1 MFFFFFIPVIFHLIF
16 PDWSWPQVT
25 TETATRRASVC
36 FIVDSPRFP
45 KVLATILWVVSIS
58 SFLYEFAQ
66 AALPLPWT
74 EWFRQQTFLTFPE
87 ARSPR
92 SRCRVRWFLARDLSP
107 AGGLPSSCSH
117 FSYKRTDP
125 SRGLRLITCQRLCLH
140 VLSHWGSGFQHINF
154 GETHSVHITL
164 CLTAGYK

>member
-1 MFFFFFIPVIFHLIF
+1 MCCIRTASVTTPVLWGHCEVKPGWFEHKHWDTTNLTPEVDTEWPTVGSICSLETRMERRVSHVSPGWSKATRDCIRILCTAHGLKHVCLFFFFIPVIFHLIF

-74 EWFRQQTFLTFPE
+74 E
-87 ARSPR
+87 
-92 SRCRVRWFLARDLSP
+92 
-107 AGGLPSSCSH
+107 
-117 FSYKRTDP
+117 
-125 SRGLRLITCQRLCLH
+125 
-140 VLSHWGSGFQHINF
+140 
-154 GETHSVHITL
+154 
-164 CLTAGYK
+164 